1 LTLCNPKNEAEQTKP
16 VYGMERSMNHAEEI
30 WKTLV
35 RATVDKKHPWR
46 IAAFSTAGA
55 TGPQSR
61 SVVLRGVNT
70 AEHSLVFYT
79 DRRSQKMTDLDHD
92 SRVALLFWNPRS
104 NTQLRVCGIAK
115 PETSELIV
123 NGFWDRIPEYA
134 RKDYATLSAPGDA
147 LVGDDLAYDFDM
159 ARANFVVLNVKVL
172 NFELLELKREG
183 HVRFRCDLDETG
195 QWIHQNMVP

>member
-1 LTLCNPKNEAEQTKP
+1 
-16 VYGMERSMNHAEEI
+16 MNHAEEI

-35 RATVDKKHPWR
+35 RASVDKKHPWR

-55 TGPQSR
+55 SGPQSR

-70 AEHSLVFYT
+70 AAHSLVFYT
-79 DRRSQKMTDLDHD
+79 DRRSQKMTELDHD

-123 NGFWDRIPEYA
+123 NDLWNRIPEYG

-147 LVGDDLAYDFDM
+147 LVGQKLTYDFDT
-159 ARANFVVLNVKVL
+159 ARMNFVVLNVKVL
-172 NFELLELKREG
+172 NFESLELKREG
-183 HVRFRCDLDETG
+183 HVRFRCDVDETG